1 MGVVVVV
8 YILRMSSIEDVV
20 LVVNSFVA
28 MNVDVELESGY
39 GVLVVV
45 VACG

>member
-8 YILRMSSIEDVV
+8 YKLRMSSIEDVV

-28 MNVDVELESGY
+28 VNVALETWN
-39 GVLVVV
+39 
-45 VACG
+45 